1 MKREELLKKLTSV
14 GVVSVVRADTPAK
27 AVKIADAVITG
38 GVKGIELAY
47 TVPHADSV
55 INDLVEKHGN
65 DALIGAGTVLD
76 ATSARLAIIAGAE
89 FIVSPTFD
97 IEVAKMCNL
106 YQVPYVP
113 GIFTPTEAQTA
124 LQYGSEVV
132 KLFPGALATPMAI
145 TEFKGP
151 FPYLNVMPS
160 GGVNVD
166 NLSDWID
173 AGAVVVGAGGGLVG
187 PAKHDDY
194 AAVSENAKAYMSAYN
209 QATHNSE
216 TVSL

>member
-38 GVKGIELAY
+38 GVKGIELTY

-76 ATSARLAIIAGAE
+76 ATSARLAISAGAE

-106 YQVPYVP
+106 RPLY
-113 GIFTPTEAQTA
+113 T
-124 LQYGSEVV
+124 S
-132 KLFPGALATPMAI
+132 
-145 TEFKGP
+145 
-151 FPYLNVMPS
+151 
-160 GGVNVD
+160 
-166 NLSDWID
+166 
-173 AGAVVVGAGGGLVG
+173 
-187 PAKHDDY
+187 
-194 AAVSENAKAYMSAYN
+194 
-209 QATHNSE
+209 
-216 TVSL
+216 